1 MQMQRIATTLI
12 LMVLMKVA
20 KGNILVTR
28 RDTPGASLIA
38 AREMTNLDRNG
49 LNVRDDR
56 ATTRGLADRLRRVG
70 QRVTP
75 QRLVILGAL
84 QQDAHLT
91 ADEVFARVEPLLPG
105 VNRSTV
111 YRTLE
116 LFRDLGLA
124 SMTDLGGGA
133 RQFELIDDPHHH
145 LICHRCGVIL
155 ELDDDLVDPLRQR
168 IRERYGFAPGID
180 HLALFGYC
188 TACERAAD
196 GEERA
201 APDGP

>member
-1 MQMQRIATTLI
+1 MS
-12 LMVLMKVA
+12 V
-20 KGNILVTR
+20 
-28 RDTPGASLIA
+28 
-38 AREMTNLDRNG
+38 ERNG
-49 LNVRDDR
+49 LNRHDDR
-56 ATTRGLADRLRRVG
+56 AATRGLADRLRRVG

-84 QQDAHLT
+84 QPGVHLS
-91 ADEVFARVEPLLPG
+91 ADEVFARVERLLPG

-116 LFRDLGLA
+116 LFRDLGLV

-145 LICHRCGVIL
+145 LICHRCGAIL
-155 ELDDDLVDPLRQR
+155 DLDDDLVDPLRQR
-168 IRERYGFAPGID
+168 IRDRYGFAPGID

-188 TACERAAD
+188 AACERAVD
-196 GEERA
+196 GEER
-201 APDGP
+201 GPSGDH

>member
-1 MQMQRIATTLI
+1 MSGMNRVPA
-12 LMVLMKVA
+12 MKDA
-20 KGNILVTR
+20 M
-28 RDTPGASLIA
+28 
-38 AREMTNLDRNG
+38 ARERNG
-49 LNVRDDR
+49 TRPMP
-56 ATTRGLADRLRRVG
+56 AQTSGARGLAERLRRVG

-84 QQDAHLT
+84 EPGAHLS
-91 ADEVFARVEPLLPG
+91 ADEVFARVEPALPG

-133 RQFELIDDPHHH
+133 RVYELIDAPHHH
-145 LICHRCGVIL
+145 LICHHCGAIL
-155 ELDDDLVDPLRQR
+155 ELDDALVGPLRDAIR
-168 IRERYGFAPGID
+168 IRYRFTPAID

-188 TACERAAD
+188 AACADRPAGAAHD
-196 GEERA
+196 AG
-201 APDGP
+201 